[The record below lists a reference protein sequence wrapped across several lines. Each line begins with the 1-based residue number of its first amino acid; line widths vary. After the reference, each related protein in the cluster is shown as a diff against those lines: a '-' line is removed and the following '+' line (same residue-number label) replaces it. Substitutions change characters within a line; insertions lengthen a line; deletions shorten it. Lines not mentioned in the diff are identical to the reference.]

1 MKYPLLLLVLSG
13 TAYSLEAVQANPYQT
28 RIQLLEQQIQL
39 LQSQQDQ
46 LVARR
51 EVERLQRQSKAI
63 PDEWIR
69 LEIEIL
75 RLRADIEAERLRE
88 QQQLQQQADRQQQL
102 QQRSEQQAQQKA
114 TQQQRNLQTLRREET
129 LLTLQEEELARLEA
143 EHRQTEAAY
152 PFGLIPE
159 SQWQTLQ
166 RRRQGQRERIQLIRN
181 RIQGIQSEL

>member
-1 MKYPLLLLVLSG
+1 MKILPLLILLSG
-13 TAYSLEAVQANPYQT
+13 TAYEAVQANPYQT
-28 RIQLLEQQIQL
+28 RIQLLEQQILL

-46 LVARR
+46 LVSRR

-69 LEIEIL
+69 LEIQIL
-75 RLRADIEAERLRE
+75 QLRADIEAEGLRE

-102 QQRSEQQAQQKA
+102 QQRSEQQAQQQA
-114 TQQQRNLQTLRREET
+114 AQQLRNSQTLRNDQA

>member
-1 MKYPLLLLVLSG
+1 MKIFPLLILLSG
-13 TAYSLEAVQANPYQT
+13 TAYSLEAVQANPYQN
-28 RIQLLEQQIQL
+28 RIQLLEQQILL

-46 LVARR
+46 LVSRR

-69 LEIEIL
+69 LEIQIL
-75 RLRADIEAERLRE
+75 QLRADIEAERLRE

-102 QQRSEQQAQQKA
+102 QQRSEQQAQQQA
-114 TQQQRNLQTLRREET
+114 AQQLRNSQTLRNDQA

-181 RIQGIQSEL
+181 RIQGSKSEL